1 MKTDRIELYNRW
13 VDKVCHYIE
22 EVGPRINCTSC
33 AFQSKPV
40 LAKSPEVMFL
50 GYNAHEPWGY
60 AGANRE
66 RFYEGNPSFYTDRD
80 NPAWKIWHRPYGAFK
95 SVGYLEPMTDG
106 NFVFMNVVYFG
117 SDTIKD
123 FQTKPGSAEVAAQC
137 MDFTAEVIQDI
148 FRPKCVVCFSINDC
162 FRPLE
167 RRFGFAEVETIT
179 PLMVN
184 GNPARHKVVKGLWDN
199 LPVYGIP
206 HPSGRVSY
214 DDWGAIA
221 LYLKNEMTAL

>member
-1 MKTDRIELYNRW
+1 MQSNRTELYNQW
-13 VDKVCHYIE
+13 VDKVCRYIE

-40 LAKSPEVMFL
+40 LDKSPDVVFL

-60 AGANRE
+60 TGVNRE
-66 RFYEGNPSFYTDRD
+66 RFYEGNPSFYADRD
-80 NPAWKIWHRPYGAFK
+80 KPAWKIWRKPYEAFK
-95 SVGYLEPMTDG
+95 WAGYLNPMTDG
-106 NFVFMNVVYFG
+106 HFVFMNVVYFG

-123 FQTKPGSAEVAAQC
+123 FQTKPGSVEVAAQC

-167 RRFGFAEVETIT
+167 RRFGFTQVETVT
-179 PLMVN
+179 PPIVN
-184 GNPARHKVVKGLWDN
+184 G
-199 LPVYGIP
+199 
-206 HPSGRVSY
+206 
-214 DDWGAIA
+214 
-221 LYLKNEMTAL
+221 

>member
-1 MKTDRIELYNRW
+1 
-13 VDKVCHYIE
+13 
-22 EVGPRINCTSC
+22 
-33 AFQSKPV
+33 
-40 LAKSPEVMFL
+40 MFL

-60 AGANRE
+60 MGINRE

-80 NPAWKIWHRPYGAFK
+80 NPVWKIWHRPYKAFN

-123 FQTKPGSAEVAAQC
+123 FQAKSGSAEVAAQC

-184 GNPARHKVVKGLWDN
+184 GHPARHKVVKGLWNN

-206 HPSGRVSY
+206 HPSGRVNHE
-214 DDWGAIA
+214 DWDAMA